1 MFCSAVWC
9 CVMCVCDGLW
19 CRRVCLF
26 GVGNPDLGNP
36 AMDEGKDGEGEAAR
50 GGTGLV
56 RVVR

>member
-1 MFCSAVWC
+1 MV
-9 CVMCVCDGLW
+9 CVADD
-19 CRRVCLF
+19 F
-26 GVGNPDLGNP
+26 GDRDPGFGNP

>member
-1 MFCSAVWC
+1 MFCAFCGAVQC
-9 CVMCVCDGLW
+9 VCVMGCVTGD
-19 CRRVCLF
+19 F
-26 GVGNPDLGNP
+26 GDRDPGFGNP